1 MNHIPRI
8 RFSQPDPAMAG
19 RLRRWLDDWEMDCR
33 LRDAPLPDGR
43 SARPAPSS
51 TTPPALRSRL
61 ATSDGSGPPVAQG
74 QIRLLRPE
82 AALSSLRP
90 VYIAILAVS
99 GEECLA
105 APHGPFAEPAVPGE
119 LLMTRRTLGL
129 QVLCLWNAR
138 PIDRA
143 TAEAAWWTDELSDA
157 ELADALA
164 VWRHARDGV
173 ALPAGV
179 ADRVGPPLVHPL
191 DPRHDYI
198 EESASEMDVIAGAG
212 RRAVVT
218 EGGERFAYPVGRGD
232 APLELAAEP
241 APAFGSAQLFS
252 VAGRTIR
259 IHASPGIS
267 AGTAEIRVLSSDGR
281 LTRELDGCHLC
292 SLGSAPSQPIRD
304 GRAVIGWSALATL
317 VEIACLDGNRLPLSR
332 I

>member
-8 RFSQPDPAMAG
+8 RFSQPDPAMAE

-33 LRDAPLPDGR
+33 LRDATPPEGR
-43 SARPAPSS
+43 SARPAPPSIA
-51 TTPPALRSRL
+51 PPAPRSRL
-61 ATSDGSGPPVAQG
+61 ATGDGAEPTVAQG

-105 APHGPFAEPAVPGE
+105 APHSPFDEPAVPGE
-119 LLMTRRTLGL
+119 LLMTRQTLGL
-129 QVLCLWNAR
+129 RVLCLWNAR
-138 PIDRA
+138 PIVRS
-143 TAEAAWWTDELSDA
+143 TAEAAWWTDDLSVA

-164 VWRHARDGV
+164 VWRHVRDGV
-173 ALPAGV
+173 ALPPGV

-198 EESASEMDVIAGAG
+198 EEAASEMDVIAGAG

-218 EGGERFAYPVGRGD
+218 EGGERFAYPMGRGD

-241 APAFGSAQLFS
+241 SPAFGSALLFA
-252 VAGRTIR
+252 VAGRTVR

-267 AGTAEIRVLSSDGR
+267 EGTAEIRVLTPDGR

-304 GRAVIGWSALATL
+304 GRTAISWSALATL
-317 VEIACLDGNRLPLSR
+317 VEIACPDDNRLPLSK